1 MIEFAFCPKEQDSNR
16 IDPLRPSYI
25 DSHFFDGDDLIS
37 RGSMFTRVRFD
48 IGFDNSAAAVAKP
61 SLGKEGESMRLT
73 PNGPVGSLVAYPQ
86 NRTTKFSAWRCG
98 AADFRW
104 YLFPKYGMMLM
115 RCMQPAGYKDRV
127 YPFDLIPDAQKGI
140 MVFIE
145 DLSEDRLTLQ
155 RDKALMVK
163 LVDHSIKLKFSPPLQ
178 NPCKKVS
185 LRQAGYVK

>member
-16 IDPLRPSYI
+16 IDPLRPAYI
-25 DSHFFDGDDLIS
+25 NSNFFDDDDLIS
-37 RGSMFTRVRFD
+37 RGSTLTRVQFD

-61 SLGKEGESMRLT
+61 SLGEEGESMRLT

-86 NRTTKFSAWRCG
+86 NRTTRFSAWPCG

-115 RCMQPAGYKDRV
+115 RYIQAPGYKDRV
-127 YPFDLIPDAQKGI
+127 YPFDLVPDAQKGI

-145 DLSEDRLTLQ
+145 DLSEDRMTLQ
-155 RDKALMVK
+155 RDKALMAK
-163 LVDHSIKLKFSPPLQ
+163 LVDHSTKIKFIPPLQ
-178 NPCKKVS
+178 NPCKEVS
-185 LRQAGYVK
+185 LRQVGHVE